1 MHGTDAER
9 LFEAEALPHID
20 VLFRTAVRLTAD
32 RAEAEDLVQETF
44 AQAWLSFRSYE
55 PGTNCRAWLFKILMN
70 KLEHQ
75 RRRRYALLKRTAETD
90 AELLAR
96 TVAYVPPVG
105 QELRDEEVLAA
116 LGRLPA
122 SFREVVLLADVEEF
136 SYREIAEILGVPAG
150 TVMSRLSRG
159 RKLLR
164 EMLAGVAAVYGIGPD
179 AARGR
184 TSPTAVNRFG
194 EGFHHRDTE
203 AQPVAL

>member
-1 MHGTDAER
+1 MNRDEAQT

-20 VLFRTAVRLTAD
+20 VLFRTAARLTAD
-32 RAEAEDLVQETF
+32 RAEAEDLVQDVY
-44 AQAWLSFRSYE
+44 AQAWLSFAAYE

-90 AELLAR
+90 AELLAQ

-105 QELRDEEVLAA
+105 QELKDEEILAA
-116 LGRLPA
+116 LDRVPA
-122 SFREVVLLADVEEF
+122 RFREVVLLADVEEF
-136 SYREIAEILGVPAG
+136 SYREIAEILGVPVG

-164 EMLAGVAAVYGIGPD
+164 GMLAGAAAGYGIGVTPI
-179 AARGR
+179 RGR
-184 TSPTAVNRFG
+184 PARTAAAV
-194 EGFHHRDTE
+194 
-203 AQPVAL
+203 

>member
-1 MHGTDAER
+1 MYGTDAER

-32 RAEAEDLVQETF
+32 RTEAEDLVQETYT
-44 AQAWLSFRSYE
+44 QAWASFAAYE

-90 AELLAR
+90 AELLAQ

-105 QELRDEEVLAA
+105 QELQDEEVLAA
-116 LGRLPA
+116 LDRVPA
-122 SFREVVLLADVEEF
+122 RFREVVLLADVEEF
-136 SYREIAEILGVPAG
+136 SYREIAGILGVPTG

-164 EMLAGVAAVYGIGPD
+164 GMLAGVAAGYGIGATP
-179 AARGR
+179 ARTR
-184 TSPTAVNRFG
+184 PARTAV
-194 EGFHHRDTE
+194 
-203 AQPVAL
+203 AA

>member
-32 RAEAEDLVQETF
+32 RTEAEDLVQETY
-44 AQAWLSFRSYE
+44 AQAWASFKAYE

-90 AELLAR
+90 AELLAQ

-105 QELRDEEVLAA
+105 QELQDEEVLAA
-116 LGRLPA
+116 LGRVPA
-122 SFREVVLLADVEEF
+122 RFREVVLLADVEEF
-136 SYREIAEILGVPAG
+136 SYREIAEILCVPLG

-164 EMLAGVAAVYGIGPD
+164 EMLAGVASGYGIG
-179 AARGR
+179 AAPARSRSTR
-184 TSPTAVNRFG
+184 TA
-194 EGFHHRDTE
+194 
-203 AQPVAL
+203 AAA

>member
-1 MHGTDAER
+1 MNRTDAQT

-32 RAEAEDLVQETF
+32 RTEAEDLLQETY
-44 AQAWLSFRSYE
+44 AQAWLSFAAYE

-75 RRRRYALLKRTAETD
+75 RRRRYALLKRTAD
-90 AELLAR
+90 ADTELLAQ
-96 TVAYVPPVG
+96 TIAYVPPVG
-105 QELRDEEVLAA
+105 QELKDAEVLAA
-116 LGRLPA
+116 LERIPPR
-122 SFREVVLLADVEEF
+122 FREVVLLADVEEF
-136 SYREIAEILGVPAG
+136 SYREIAEMLGVPTG

-164 EMLAGVAAVYGIGPD
+164 EMLAGVAAGYGIGTD

-184 TSPTAVNRFG
+184 TTR
-194 EGFHHRDTE
+194 
-203 AQPVAL
+203 VAAAA

>member
-1 MHGTDAER
+1 MNRNEAET

-32 RAEAEDLVQETF
+32 RSEAEDLVQETF
-44 AQAWLSFRSYE
+44 AQAWASFAAYE

-75 RRRRYALLKRTAETD
+75 RRRKYALLKRTAD
-90 AELLAR
+90 ADTELLAE
-96 TVAYVPPVG
+96 TVAYAPPVEHELKDEDVLTALDRVPP
-105 QELRDEEVLAA
+105 R
-116 LGRLPA
+116 
-122 SFREVVLLADVEEF
+122 FREVVLLADVEEF
-136 SYREIAEILGVPAG
+136 SYREIAEILGVPVG

-164 EMLAGVAAVYGIGPD
+164 EMLANVAAVYGIGIN

-184 TSPTAVNRFG
+184 AAQRAV
-194 EGFHHRDTE
+194 
-203 AQPVAL
+203 AA

>member
-32 RAEAEDLVQETF
+32 RTEAEDLVQETY
-44 AQAWLSFRSYE
+44 AQAWLSFAAYA

-90 AELLAR
+90 SDLLAQ

-105 QELRDEEVLAA
+105 QELKDEEILAA
-116 LGRLPA
+116 IDRVPA
-122 SFREVVLLADVEEF
+122 RFREVVLLADVEEF
-136 SYREIAEILGVPAG
+136 SYREIAEVLGVPVG

-164 EMLAGVAAVYGIGPD
+164 EMLAGAAAGYGIRSAGGRARPSRTM
-179 AARGR
+179 AA
-184 TSPTAVNRFG
+184 A
-194 EGFHHRDTE
+194 
-203 AQPVAL
+203 

>member
-32 RAEAEDLVQETF
+32 RAEAEDVVQETY
-44 AQAWLSFRSYE
+44 AQAWASFMAYE

-75 RRRRYALLKRTAETD
+75 RRRRYALLKRTADVDT
-90 AELLAR
+90 ELLSQ
-96 TVAYVPPVG
+96 TVAYAPPAG
-105 QELRDEEVLAA
+105 HALKDDEILAA
-116 LGRLPA
+116 LDRAPA
-122 SFREVVLLADVEEF
+122 RFREVVLLADVEEF
-136 SYREIAEILGVPAG
+136 SYREIAEILGVPIG

-164 EMLAGVAAVYGIGPD
+164 ESLAGVAAGYGIGVTP
-179 AARGR
+179 ARGR
-184 TSPTAVNRFG
+184 STRTA
-194 EGFHHRDTE
+194 
-203 AQPVAL
+203 AAA

>member
-32 RAEAEDLVQETF
+32 RAEAEDLVQETY
-44 AQAWLSFRSYE
+44 AQAWLSFKAYE

-75 RRRRYALLKRTAETD
+75 RRRKYALMKRTAAAD
-90 AELLAR
+90 ELTFER
-96 TVAYVPPVG
+96 VAYVPPVE
-105 QELRDEEVLAA
+105 QELKDEEVLAA
-116 LGRLPA
+116 LDRVPER
-122 SFREVVLLADVEEF
+122 FREVVLLADVEEF
-136 SYREIAEILGVPAG
+136 TYREIAELLGVPAG

-164 EMLAGVAAVYGIGPD
+164 EMLSGVASGYGIGVTSARSRPART
-179 AARGR
+179 AA
-184 TSPTAVNRFG
+184 A
-194 EGFHHRDTE
+194 
-203 AQPVAL
+203 A

>member
-1 MHGTDAER
+1 M
-9 LFEAEALPHID
+9 EALPHID

-44 AQAWLSFRSYE
+44 AQAWLSFKAYE

-75 RRRRYALLKRTAETD
+75 RRRKYALLKRTAD
-90 AELLAR
+90 ADTELLAQ

-116 LGRLPA
+116 LGRVPER
-122 SFREVVLLADVEEF
+122 FREVVLLADVEEF
-136 SYREIAEILGVPAG
+136 SYREIAEVLSVPVG

-184 TSPTAVNRFG
+184 TGQTA
-194 EGFHHRDTE
+194 
-203 AQPVAL
+203 AAA

>member
-9 LFEAEALPHID
+9 LFETEALPHID

-32 RAEAEDLVQETF
+32 RTEAEDLVQETY
-44 AQAWLSFRSYE
+44 AQAWLSFKAYE

-90 AELLAR
+90 AELLAQ

-105 QELRDEEVLAA
+105 QELKDEEILAA
-116 LGRLPA
+116 IDRVPER
-122 SFREVVLLADVEEF
+122 FREVVLLADVEEF
-136 SYREIAEILGVPAG
+136 SYREIAEILSVPAG

-164 EMLAGVAAVYGIGPD
+164 EMLAGVAAGYGIGSDNERTGPART
-179 AARGR
+179 AA
-184 TSPTAVNRFG
+184 A
-194 EGFHHRDTE
+194 
-203 AQPVAL
+203 A

>member
-32 RAEAEDLVQETF
+32 RAEAEDLVQETYT
-44 AQAWLSFRSYE
+44 QAWRSFAAYE

-75 RRRRYALLKRTAETD
+75 RRRRYALLKRTAD
-90 AELLAR
+90 ADTELLAQ

-105 QELRDEEVLAA
+105 QELRDEEILSAIDRV
-116 LGRLPA
+116 PA
-122 SFREVVLLADVEEF
+122 RFREVVLLADVEEF
-136 SYREIAEILGVPAG
+136 SYREIAEILGVPVG

-164 EMLAGVAAVYGIGPD
+164 EMLAGVAAGYGIGLNNERARPSR
-179 AARGR
+179 AA
-184 TSPTAVNRFG
+184 
-194 EGFHHRDTE
+194 
-203 AQPVAL
+203 VAA

>member
-1 MHGTDAER
+1 MNRNEAET

-20 VLFRTAVRLTAD
+20 VLYRTAARLTAD
-32 RAEAEDLVQETF
+32 RAEADDLLQETY
-44 AQAWLSFRSYE
+44 AQAWLSFNAYE

-75 RRRRYALLKRTAETD
+75 RRRRYALLKRTADTD
-90 AELLAR
+90 TGLLAQ

-116 LGRLPA
+116 LGRVPA
-122 SFREVVLLADVEEF
+122 RFREVVLLADVEEF
-136 SYREIAEILGVPAG
+136 SYREIAEILGVPLG

-164 EMLAGVAAVYGIGPD
+164 EMLSGVAAGYGIGVIPARSRSMRT
-179 AARGR
+179 AA
-184 TSPTAVNRFG
+184 A
-194 EGFHHRDTE
+194 
-203 AQPVAL
+203 A

>member
-9 LFEAEALPHID
+9 HFEAEALPHID

-32 RAEAEDLVQETF
+32 RTEAEDLVQETY
-44 AQAWLSFRSYE
+44 AQAWLSFAAYK

-75 RRRRYALLKRTAETD
+75 RRRKYALLKRTADAD
-90 AELLAR
+90 AELLAQ

-105 QELRDEEVLAA
+105 QELKDEEVLAA
-116 LGRLPA
+116 LGRVPA
-122 SFREVVLLADVEEF
+122 CFREVVLLADVEEF
-136 SYREIAEILGVPAG
+136 SYREIAEILSVPVG

-164 EMLAGVAAVYGIGPD
+164 EMLAGVAAGYGIGATP
-179 AARGR
+179 ARTR
-184 TSPTAVNRFG
+184 STRTAV
-194 EGFHHRDTE
+194 
-203 AQPVAL
+203 AA

>member
-1 MHGTDAER
+1 MHGTDAEK

-32 RAEAEDLVQETF
+32 RTEAEDLVQETYT
-44 AQAWLSFRSYE
+44 QAWLSIGAYR

-75 RRRRYALLKRTAETD
+75 RRRRYALLKRTAD
-90 AELLAR
+90 ADPELLAE
-96 TVAYVPPVG
+96 TVAYVPPVE

-116 LGRLPA
+116 LGRVPLR
-122 SFREVVLLADVEEF
+122 FREVVLLADVEEF
-136 SYREIAEILGVPAG
+136 SYREIAQILDVPVG

-164 EMLAGVAAVYGIGPD
+164 EMLAGVAAGYGIG
-179 AARGR
+179 
-184 TSPTAVNRFG
+184 VV
-194 EGFHHRDTE
+194 
-203 AQPVAL
+203 PVASTSRAQLSSC